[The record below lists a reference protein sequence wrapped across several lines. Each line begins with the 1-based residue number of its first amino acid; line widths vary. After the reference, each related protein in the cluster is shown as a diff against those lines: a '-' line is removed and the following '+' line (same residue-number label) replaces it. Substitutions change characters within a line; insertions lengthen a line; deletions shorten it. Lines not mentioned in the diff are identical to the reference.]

1 MKEALFYTKEKD
13 GAVRCAICQRRCMIS
28 EGKRGYC
35 WTRFNK
41 DGRLYSL
48 TYGRVATLAISPIEK
63 KPLYHFYPASR
74 WLSLGSLG
82 CNFRCPGCQNWEIAH
97 RKIDEKATGTEF
109 LSPEEAVRMAKNSG
123 CKGISWTYNEPTL
136 WFEYTLES
144 AKLAH
149 QEGLLT
155 NYVTNGSITPEALD
169 RIGPY
174 LDAFRVDI
182 KGFSEE
188 TYRKFAN
195 LDDFEGILK
204 VTRRAKE
211 NWGMWVEIVT
221 NVTPTFND
229 SETELRGIA
238 DWIVRDLGLETPWH
252 ITRFFP
258 HLDLASLEPTPVRT
272 LEKAR
277 QIGLGAGLKF
287 VYLGNVAGHP
297 GENTYCPKCETLLIK
312 RSGLSATQI
321 LLENGKCPKCHTL
334 IPGHF

>member
-1 MKEALFYTKEKD
+1 MKEALFYSKEKD
-13 GAVRCAICQRRCMIS
+13 DSLRCAICQRRCIIP

-35 WTRFNK
+35 WTRINK

-48 TYGRVATLAISPIEK
+48 TYGRVASVAISPIEK
-63 KPLYHFYPASR
+63 KPMYHYYPASR

-82 CNFRCPGCQNWEIAH
+82 CNFRCPGCQNWGIAH
-97 RKIDEKATGTEF
+97 QKTDGKATGTEY
-109 LSPEEAVRMAKNSG
+109 LLPEEAVEMAKNSK

-136 WFEYTLES
+136 WFEYTYAS

-169 RIGPY
+169 KIGPY

-182 KGFSEE
+182 KGFSKE
-188 TYRKFAN
+188 TYRKLANFAE
-195 LDDFEGILK
+195 LGGILK
-204 VTRRAKE
+204 VTQRAKE
-211 NWGMWVEIVT
+211 KWDMWVEIVT
-221 NVTPTFND
+221 NVIPGFND
-229 SETELRGIA
+229 GEAELRGIA
-238 DWIVRDLGLETPWH
+238 SWIAQDLGPGTPWH

-258 HLDLASLEPTPVRT
+258 HLNLSHLEPTSISA

-277 QIGLGAGLKF
+277 QIGLDAGLRF
-287 VYLGNVAGHP
+287 VYLGNVPGHP
-297 GENTYCPKCETLLIK
+297 GGNTYCPECGALLLQ
-312 RSGLSATQI
+312 RRDLSATQI
-321 LLENGKCPKCHTL
+321 LLQNGKCPKCETL